1 MYAAQIARAC
11 AGFDARDLV
20 SIHSTSKLWFF
31 FSASAIVYTRWRL
44 SFFPAAGL
52 MIKMCFKK
60 LTPMQFAIFNIPQV
74 I

>member
-1 MYAAQIARAC
+1 MFGNVGSYMGVRDEIVYTPGFTLV
-11 AGFDARDLV
+11 AGKV
-20 SIHSTSKLWFF
+20 CT

>member
-1 MYAAQIARAC
+1 MARVKVVAC
-11 AGFDARDLV
+11 PRDLV
-20 SIHSTSKLWFF
+20 SIHSTSKLCFF

-60 LTPMQFAIFNIPQV
+60 LTPMQFTIFNIPQV